1 MIRSC
6 LLCLMFTLVA
16 AVSRSAGDEQKQSPL
31 WPEIEP
37 YETGFLQVSDVH
49 KLYYELCG
57 NPEGTPVIVLHGGPG
72 GRCSP
77 YYRRFFDPEKFFII
91 LHDQRGAG
99 RSEPYAEIEQNDTW
113 ELIEDINRLRAH
125 VGVEGKVVL
134 FGGSWGS
141 TLGLAYAEAW
151 PGNVSGLV
159 LRGVFTATQAEIDHF
174 YHGGVRPLFPEAYD
188 RLLASLPDPDRRPLP
203 EYLFELI
210 ESGDEEAR
218 RKYAY
223 EWARYEL
230 RIAALNFSDE
240 QVEEFLAN
248 YNPLA
253 FARLENYYMA
263 NSCFLEEGQLLREAG
278 RLGDIRV
285 IMVNGRYD
293 VVCPP
298 VTAYTLDAKLA
309 NSKLVIAEAS
319 GHWMGEPAIESA
331 LIEAMHEFEE

>member
-1 MIRSC
+1 M
-6 LLCLMFTLVA
+6 LKLVLFVFTLAVVVA
-16 AVSRSAGDEQKQSPL
+16 ASCGAADEPARSPL

-37 YETGFLQVSDVH
+37 YETGYLQVSDVH

-77 YYRRFFDPEKFFII
+77 YYRRFFDPEKFLII

-113 ELIEDINRLRAH
+113 ELVEDINRLRAH
-125 VGVEGKVVL
+125 VGVEGKAVL

-159 LRGVFTATQAEIDHF
+159 LRGVFTATEAEIDHF
-174 YHGGVRPLFPEAYD
+174 YHGGVRPFFPEAYD
-188 RLLASLPDPDRRPLP
+188 RLLSSLPDPDRRPLP

-210 ESGDEEAR
+210 ESGDEAAR

-240 QVEEFLAN
+240 QVEEFLAD

-263 NSCFLEEGQLLREAG
+263 NKCFLEEGQLLREAG

-309 NSKLVIAEAS
+309 NSTLVIAEAS

>member
-1 MIRSC
+1 
-6 LLCLMFTLVA
+6 MFMLIA
-16 AVSRSAGDEQKQSPL
+16 AVSGSAGDEPKQSPL

-37 YETGFLQVSDVH
+37 YETGYLQVSDMH

-77 YYRRFFDPEKFFII
+77 YYRQFFDPDKFLII

-99 RSEPYAEIEQNDTW
+99 RSEPFAEIEKNDTW
-113 ELIEDINRLRAH
+113 ELVEDINRLRAH
-125 VGVEGKVVL
+125 VGVEGKAVL

-141 TLGLAYAEAW
+141 TLGLAYAEAY
-151 PGNVSGLV
+151 PDNVSGLV
-159 LRGVFTATQAEIDHF
+159 MRGVFTASQAEIDHF
-174 YHGGVRPLFPEAYD
+174 YHGGVRPFFPEAYD
-188 RLLASLPDPDRRPLP
+188 RLVNSLPDPGRRPLP

-210 ESGDEEAR
+210 ESGDEATR
-218 RKYAY
+218 KKYAY

-230 RIAALNFSDE
+230 RIASLNFLDE
-240 QVEEFLAN
+240 QVEEFLAD

-263 NSCFLEEGQLLREAG
+263 NGCFLEEGQLLREAG
-278 RLGDIRV
+278 RLGDMRV

-298 VTAYTLDAKLA
+298 VTAYILDAKLP

-319 GHWMGEPAIESA
+319 GHWMGEPAIERA
-331 LIEAMHEFEE
+331 LVEAMHEFEE